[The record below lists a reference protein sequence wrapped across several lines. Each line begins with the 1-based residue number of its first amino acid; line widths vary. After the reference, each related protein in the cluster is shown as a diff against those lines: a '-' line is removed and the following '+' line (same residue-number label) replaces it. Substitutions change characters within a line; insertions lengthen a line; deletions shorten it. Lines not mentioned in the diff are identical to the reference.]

1 MTTKKDFQVG
11 DVITFRQGDGHL
23 VPGKITKV
31 IPDPNPTYSGYG
43 NITTYIVDFSPRF
56 GKDHKM
62 SGSQDESRME
72 LVYRDYSAT
81 DRMFDLLDIEETS

>member
-1 MTTKKDFQVG
+1 M
-11 DVITFRQGDGHL
+11 ITFRQSDGNL
-23 VPGKITKV
+23 VPGKITRV

-43 NITTYIVDFSPRF
+43 NITAYIVDFSPQF
-56 GKDHKM
+56 GTDHRL
-62 SGSQDESRME
+62 SGSGDESRME